1 MLEIKK
7 ADIKLI
13 EDLKKLFG
21 ESFCLKNNEVDFFF
35 KNKFKIADCVVCL
48 KDGKITSALHIFYN
62 GIMDENFKKIKAYY
76 LYGAATFSEYR
87 NQGFMTKTIN
97 FANKLALKKECKYSI
112 LLPENDN
119 LMGFYE
125 KLGYQSFFKT
135 SFLKFTF
142 ENLKKI
148 VNFEKLC
155 NTDELEK
162 FEDDF
167 KKFNYLN
174 FEKIREKF
182 YNSLYDVCWDA
193 NLIKFAIKENNFYT
207 GKAIFRENS
216 YAICRYKMPSKE
228 TVEISELALNDSK
241 DINELKFLICNILK
255 LMPARNYIFRV
266 PVNRLKLLENFC
278 DDKEIKN
285 FGMIKRLD
293 ETKISLSNVK
303 RFPYLGLTLD

>member
-48 KDGKITSALHIFYN
+48 KDGKLTSALHIFYN
-62 GIMDENFKKIKAYY
+62 AIMGKNLKKIKTYY
-76 LYGAATFSEYR
+76 LYGAATFPEYR

-97 FANKLALKKECKYSI
+97 FANKLALNDGCKYSI
-112 LLPENDN
+112 LLPENDS
-119 LMGFYE
+119 LVRFYE
-125 KLGYQSFFKT
+125 KIGYQSFFKT

-142 ENLKKI
+142 ETLKNI
-148 VNFEKLC
+148 SNFENLY
-155 NTDELEK
+155 NTDKFGK
-162 FEDDF
+162 FED
-167 KKFNYLN
+167 KIEKYNYFN

-182 YNSLYDVCWDA
+182 YNSLYDVFWDA
-193 NLIKFAIKENNFYT
+193 DSIKFAIKENNFCA
-207 GKAIFRENS
+207 GKVIFRENS
-216 YAICRYKMPSKE
+216 YAICRYRQQEKN
-228 TVEISELALNDSK
+228 TVEILELALSDAK
-241 DINELKFLICNILK
+241 DTNELKVLIGNILN
-255 LMPARNYIFRV
+255 LIPAKNYIFRV
-266 PVNRLKLLENFC
+266 PVNRLELLENFC

-293 ETKISLSNVK
+293 GTKISLSNVK
-303 RFPYLGLTLD
+303 KFPYLGLTLD